1 MKITIKLHKQHFAV
15 SFLTKGLGEMIKQN
29 FNADWVFYKKD
40 HPERATEVHLPH
52 DAMRLQKRIKG
63 LKNGGYT
70 GFFPSGDYCYE
81 KKIFGKPEYTG
92 KTLMLEFEGV
102 YMDSKV
108 YLNGQCIGGRVYG
121 YSHFYVDLT
130 GKLIEGQENLLLV
143 TVHCSQVP
151 NARWYPGNGIYRPVN
166 LWVAEAEHIPQE
178 AVTITTLST
187 NPAKISLDVK
197 AIKEADTKI
206 VSEIFYAGQKV
217 AEAES
222 DHCEI
227 EIPNAKLW
235 DAENPHLYEARIHLK
250 KGDAVID
257 TSVEPFGIRSLKWN
271 PKEGLLFN
279 GKSVKLKG
287 GCVHHDN
294 GILGACEFEAAAYR
308 RIRILKEAGFN
319 AIRSSHYPLSKTVLK
334 ACDELGMY
342 VKDEAFDSWRE
353 SQGLYGY
360 PLVFDEEW
368 KKDLEGMV
376 QKDKNHPSV
385 IIYSIGNEIPDTAT
399 PAGAELTKVLADFCR
414 NLDDTRPITV
424 CPNLILNIMHKMGV
438 KVSVSGDTK
447 PQIDDITDPLAVEAD
462 SDMGGSALINQL
474 VALAPLLKQL
484 LLTPK
489 KADKA
494 VKDCYQHVDIAG
506 YNYGSKV
513 YKKHYAMHPERI
525 IIGSETSPCEI
536 AENWEL
542 VKQIPTVIGDF
553 MWTAWDYLG
562 EGGAGEVEYGKGS
575 GSFVKSYPI
584 ISAYT
589 GAIDLIG
596 HKDTFGHLASI
607 VWEAEKEP
615 FIAVRPVDK
624 AGEKVRF
631 SSYRTSDA
639 LDCWTW
645 EGHEGKKTEVQV
657 YSPGYTVELLQDGR
671 SLGKKKLKNCKAS
684 FLVTYRPGIL
694 EAVCY
699 DKNGKKLSQ
708 SSLKTAGKETIL
720 TCHADKQ
727 SLKAGAEDL
736 VFVDI
741 ALTDKE
747 GIVKCAEA
755 KTLTV
760 QVEGAGML
768 EAVGSGALKTTEEY
782 TGDHFTTYQ
791 GRMQAI
797 VRSGKNEGKIRVTV
811 SGDNLKWV
819 TELEVKA

>member
-1 MKITIKLHKQHFAV
+1 
-15 SFLTKGLGEMIKQN
+15 MIKQN
-29 FNADWVFYKKD
+29 YNADWIFYPKGK
-40 HPERATEVHLPH
+40 PEQATQVHLPH

-81 KKIFGKPEYTG
+81 KKIFGEPEYAA
-92 KTLMLEFEGV
+92 KTLILEFEGV

-108 YLNGQCIGGRVYG
+108 FLNGECLGGRVYG
-121 YSHFYVDLT
+121 YSHFFIDLT

-166 LWVAEAEHIPQE
+166 LWIAGAEHILPE
-178 AVTITTLST
+178 AVTITTLDT
-187 NPAKISLDVK
+187 NPGKIKLDVAAHK
-197 AIKEADTKI
+197 RADTQI
-206 VSEIFYAGQKV
+206 VSEIYDGEQKV
-217 AEAES
+217 ACAEGA
-222 DHCEI
+222 HCEI
-227 EIPNAKLW
+227 VIPDAKLW
-235 DAENPHLYEARIHLK
+235 DTEKPHLYEARIYLK
-250 KGDAVID
+250 NGDQVLDCA
-257 TSVEPFGIRSLKWN
+257 TETFGIRSLKWN
-271 PKEGLLFN
+271 SAQGLLIN

-308 RIRILKEAGFN
+308 RIRLLKEAGFN

-334 ACDELGMY
+334 VCDELGMF

-360 PLVFDEEW
+360 PLVFDAEW
-368 KKDLEGMV
+368 KKDVEGMI
-376 QKDKNHPSV
+376 QKDKNHPCV
-385 IIYSIGNEIPDTAT
+385 IIYSLGNEIPDTAT
-399 PAGAELTKVLADFCR
+399 PEGVALTKELADFCR
-414 NLDDTRPITV
+414 GLDSTRPITV

-438 KVSVSGDTK
+438 KVSVSGDK
-447 PQIDDITDPLAVEAD
+447 QPQIDDVTDPLAVEDD

-474 VALAPLLKQL
+474 VALAPLLMKV

-489 KADKA
+489 RADNA
-494 VKDCYQHVDIAG
+494 VKDCYEHVDIAG

-513 YKKHYAMHPERI
+513 YEKHYAMRPDRI
-525 IIGSETSPCEI
+525 ILGTETSPCEI

-542 VKQIPTVIGDF
+542 VKKIPTVIGDF

-589 GAIDLIG
+589 GAFDLIG

-607 VWEAEKEP
+607 VWEAEKKP

-624 AGEKVRF
+624 AGEKARF
-631 SSYRTSDA
+631 SSYRTTDA

-645 EGHEGKKTEVQV
+645 VGHEGKKTEVQV
-657 YSPGYTVELLQDGR
+657 YSPGYMVELIQDGK

-684 FLVTYRPGIL
+684 YKVTYQPGALKAI
-694 EAVCY
+694 CY
-699 DKNGKKLSQ
+699 DEAGSKLAESI
-708 SSLKTAGKETIL
+708 LKTAEKETML
-720 TCHADKQ
+720 TCQVDKKV
-727 SLKAGAEDL
+727 LKADCEDL
-736 VFVDI
+736 AFVDI
-741 ALTDKE
+741 ALTDKN
-747 GIVKCAEA
+747 GIVKCAES

-760 QVEGAGML
+760 KVEGAGTL
-768 EAVGSGALKTTEEY
+768 EAIGSGTLKTTEEY

-797 VRSGKNEGKIRVTV
+797 IRSGKTAGKIRVTV
-811 SGDNLKWV
+811 SGDGMTWT
-819 TELEVKA
+819 TEMEAKA